1 MAVTKNELLD
11 MLGKSISADLAAE
24 GTPTP
29 QKEPVFSKDFEQ
41 SMNEFFAKG
50 SSAKKKNKVRPKRWL
65 IIAIAAV
72 VVLAATA
79 CAVPEIR
86 ESIAGFFVKVF
97 GDHVEYTDPNV
108 TKDSIEEE
116 YGISPIPEGFIVE
129 SIVNGETTRITTY
142 RNYSDDVIV
151 LIQSVDPTQINSV
164 DNEYGTSE
172 EKVIDG
178 KSVRIYTSD
187 YFAQASWVQEGYYFS
202 LTYNAPIS
210 SESFEDL
217 ICLVKNE

>member
-29 QKEPVFSKDFEQ
+29 QKEPVFSEDFEQ

-72 VVLAATA
+72 VALAATA

-97 GDHVEYTDPNV
+97 GDHVEYTDPEI
-108 TKDSIEEE
+108 TKEGIEEE
-116 YGISPIPEGFIVE
+116 YNFVPLPEGFSLIE
-129 SIVNGETTRITTY
+129 QSKTETTLSSTFSDNE
-142 RNYSDDVIV
+142 RNILLLKQYASG
-151 LIQSVDPTQINSV
+151 SVSEVV
-164 DNEYGTSE
+164 DNELGEFEETVIGNKTVRVYLSE
-172 EKVIDG
+172 E
-178 KSVRIYTSD
+178 S
-187 YFAQASWVQEGYYFS
+187 AQASWMENGYYFS
-202 LTYNAPIS
+202 LYYLSHIERET
-210 SESFEDL
+210 FEGW
-217 ICLVKNE
+217 IKTIQSN

>member
-29 QKEPVFSKDFEQ
+29 QKEPVFSEDFEQ
-41 SMNEFFAKG
+41 RMNEFFAKG

-97 GDHVEYTDPNV
+97 GNHVEYTDPAI
-108 TKDSIEEE
+108 TKESIEEE
-116 YGISPIPEGFIVE
+116 YGLVPIPEGFE
-129 SIVNGETTRITTY
+129 ETVVLKTDLDLVVD
-142 RNYSDDVIV
+142 YSDSDGNTIT
-151 LIQSVDPTQINSV
+151 LEQSANKHKISTV
-164 DNEYGTSE
+164 DNENGDYKEISVE
-172 EKVIDG
+172 G
-178 KSVRIYTSD
+178 KSVLVYLSES
-187 YFAQASWVQEGYYFS
+187 YAQASWVDNGYYFHLAYSSSVDINQLCEWIS
-202 LTYNAPIS
+202 LV
-210 SESFEDL
+210 
-217 ICLVKNE
+217 CCK

>member
-29 QKEPVFSKDFEQ
+29 QKEPVFSEDFEQ

-72 VVLAATA
+72 VALAATA

-97 GDHVEYTDPNV
+97 GDHVEYTDPEI
-108 TKDSIEEE
+108 TKESIEEE
-116 YGISPIPEGFIVE
+116 YGLSPLPNGFQIVTTSRTDSSLTLILSNENEETIMMTQYAGKE
-129 SIVNGETTRITTY
+129 S
-142 RNYSDDVIV
+142 S
-151 LIQSVDPTQINSV
+151 SSA
-164 DNEYGTSE
+164 DNEHGDYIEIQLGDRNVRVYE
-172 EKVIDG
+172 GEDG
-178 KSVRIYTSD
+178 L
-187 YFAQASWVQEGYYFS
+187 FAAWVKDGYYFT
-202 LTYNAPIS
+202 LAYTPHIDI
-210 SESFEDL
+210 EDFKTL
-217 ICLVKNE
+217 IMSVQH

>member
-1 MAVTKNELLD
+1 MAMTKNELLD
-11 MLGKSISADLAAE
+11 ILGKSISADLAAE

-29 QKEPVFSKDFEQ
+29 QKEPVFSEDFEQ

-72 VVLAATA
+72 VALAATA

-108 TKDSIEEE
+108 TKNSIEEE
-116 YGISPIPEGFIVE
+116 YGIVPIPEGFAITDSVNTDSSLVVTYTDE
-129 SIVNGETTRITTY
+129 NENSIILRQIASK
-142 RNYSDDVIV
+142 NYSI
-151 LIQSVDPTQINSV
+151 SVD
-164 DNEYGTSE
+164 SE
-172 EKVIDG
+172 HGNFEEFELDG
-178 KSVRIYTSD
+178 KDVRIQYGANG
-187 YFAQASWVQEGYYFS
+187 AQAAWIQDGYYFT
-202 LTYNAPIS
+202 LTYPDEIS
-210 SESFEDL
+210 LETFENWV
-217 ICLVKNE
+217 ISVQKK